1 MPYGVEAR
9 EPGCWSDQK
18 LQKMDFQNIRRAGR
32 SRVELADKRG
42 SVCHPSFR
50 LQSLGEMACGG
61 EGGGVG
67 RVVTSWLAWAKLNH
81 FQHNPH
87 VYLHAAVCWAAAV
100 WQLLEEGFHHTRLL
114 LISPHLSCQ
123 GSDWKIILNAMGPAK
138 KAIVFGRVSSK
149 VRCFSKHWM
158 KQDCLYISFKW
169 ECFSWTFSFYFWRNE
184 KGSLKIQP
192 EVNMLKHSQVHD
204 V

>member
-1 MPYGVEAR
+1 MGWKQESLVVGQIRSSRKWISKISEGLGG
-9 EPGCWSDQK
+9 PG
-18 LQKMDFQNIRRAGR
+18 L
-32 SRVELADKRG
+32 
-42 SVCHPSFR
+42 
-50 LQSLGEMACGG
+50 
-61 EGGGVG
+61 
-67 RVVTSWLAWAKLNH
+67 SWLIREALSATPASGWGGRECCYKLAGMS
-81 FQHNPH
+81 QIEPLPAQPPC
-87 VYLHAAVCWAAAV
+87 VLTRCCVLVCWAAAV